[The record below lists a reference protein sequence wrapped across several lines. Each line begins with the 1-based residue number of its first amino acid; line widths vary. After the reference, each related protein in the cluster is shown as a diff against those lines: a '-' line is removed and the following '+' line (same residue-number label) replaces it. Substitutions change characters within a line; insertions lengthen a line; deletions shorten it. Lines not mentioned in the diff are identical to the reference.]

1 MYLYLPLFFFQDK
14 QITKKI
20 IHITST
26 YERRKFLIIIGL
38 FCDALEFWPKMKNL
52 LFCHSTRY
60 LNSNYNAG
68 SAKCSTNSLFIL
80 LKEIWRYKN
89 GSPLTVNHKR
99 PDIGIGKRT
108 IQLYI
113 KHYTETKVLGHNNS
127 TKKPWEELRISILS
141 AVKIGLYFDTNC
153 C

>member
-1 MYLYLPLFFFQDK
+1 M
-14 QITKKI
+14 
-20 IHITST
+20 
-26 YERRKFLIIIGL
+26 IIIGL

-113 KHYTETKVLGHNNS
+113 KHYTETKVFGHNNS
-127 TKKPWEELRISILS
+127 TKNPGRNSEYLFYQQSKSDFILTLT
-141 AVKIGLYFDTNC
+141 AVRVHIIYVPILVW
-153 C
+153 